1 MLASTPTGEEHTRPT
16 PRGCDLIKGIIT
28 LSELVTV
35 NYLCYDKTH
44 YCDIPHCIANVSLC
58 ILHGPFYGARHYQHV
73 SSDIRF
79 SHALLEGVSVY
90 AATGVCEHFLLLSVH
105 SRKHVL
111 RKSKSSLR
119 KMDNKVLKRRRP
131 KGAEQTVIGL
141 PAKWKC
147 SPRKIFSKKP
157 KVRKNIWSAVNLE
170 LYIIWIILY
179 VKVKVIFYIV
189 QYPVFKIYQS
199 SLSFTGRPV

>member
-1 MLASTPTGEEHTRPT
+1 MQSTTTCPRCYVLNLLLSFSGFFCTFFLNLLIYAWPSTDDGILCRIFLHYLASCFG
-16 PRGCDLIKGIIT
+16 DIIQ
-28 LSELVTV
+28 
-35 NYLCYDKTH
+35 N
-44 YCDIPHCIANVSLC
+44 I
-58 ILHGPFYGARHYQHV
+58 HGHLQPPK
-73 SSDIRF
+73 F

-119 KMDNKVLKRRRP
+119 KMDSKVLKRGQP

-147 SPRKIFSKKP
+147 FTKPVVFCKKDPLKKTESKKKHLVCCQP
-157 KVRKNIWSAVNLE
+157 GIVYNLDYIVCKSKGNFLYSAV
-170 LYIIWIILY
+170 
-179 VKVKVIFYIV
+179 
-189 QYPVFKIYQS
+189 S
-199 SLSFTGRPV
+199 SL

>member
-1 MLASTPTGEEHTRPT
+1 MFFCTFFLNLLIYARPSTDDGILCRFFLHYLASCFG
-16 PRGCDLIKGIIT
+16 DIIQ
-28 LSELVTV
+28 
-35 NYLCYDKTH
+35 N
-44 YCDIPHCIANVSLC
+44 I
-58 ILHGPFYGARHYQHV
+58 HGHLQPPK
-73 SSDIRF
+73 F

-119 KMDNKVLKRRRP
+119 KMDNKVLKRGRP

-147 SPRKIFSKKP
+147 FTKPVAFCKKDPLQKTESKKKHLVCCQP
-157 KVRKNIWSAVNLE
+157 GIVYNLDYIVCKSKGNFLYSAV
-170 LYIIWIILY
+170 
-179 VKVKVIFYIV
+179 
-189 QYPVFKIYQS
+189 S
-199 SLSFTGRPV
+199 SL